1 MMIQTPLLQELQN
14 MSISFLRITVTA
26 QAPSCG
32 LDGAF
37 PDMVLCGV
45 LLPLMTSY
53 AFDPLGVNAS
63 ESPKGGFI

>member
-1 MMIQTPLLQELQN
+1 
-14 MSISFLRITVTA
+14 
-26 QAPSCG
+26 

-45 LLPLMTSY
+45 LLPLTTSY